1 MVLFYVTISLICIF
15 GIIGLFYTTNY
26 NRLNNKKIK
35 INEAEYSIDE
45 SLRVRYDLI
54 VRVSNII
61 KTTIDINAEYF
72 KEFENLKSKKIS
84 NFDLDRKIKEA
95 INLVMQLKNDYPAL
109 EENRGFKDVLAELRL
124 SEEKL
129 EAAKAFYNK
138 YTAELN
144 TIIKNFPSNIVARF
158 HRFEIKPFFDGKNME
173 DDIINDFKL

>member
-1 MVLFYVTISLICIF
+1 MVFFYVIVSLIGIF
-15 GIIGLFYTTNY
+15 GIIGLLYTINY

-35 INEAEYSIDE
+35 INAAEYSIDE
-45 SLRVRYDLI
+45 ILRDRYDLI
-54 VRVSNII
+54 VRVSNLI

-84 NFDLDRKIKEA
+84 NFDLDRKIKES
-95 INLVMQLKNDYPAL
+95 INLVMQLKNDYPVL
-109 EENRGFKDVLAELRL
+109 EDNRGFKDILAELKL

-144 TIIKNFPSNIVARF
+144 AIIKNFPSNIVA
-158 HRFEIKPFFDGKNME
+158 HLHHFEIKPFFDGKNLE

>member
-1 MVLFYVTISLICIF
+1 M
-15 GIIGLFYTTNY
+15 GLFYTVNY

-45 SLRVRYDLI
+45 TLRARYDLI
-54 VRVSNII
+54 VRVSNLI
-61 KTTIDINAEYF
+61 KTTIDINADYF

-109 EENRGFKDVLAELRL
+109 EDNRGFNDVLEELKH

-138 YTAELN
+138 YTAQLN
-144 TIIKNFPSNIVARF
+144 LIIKNFPSNIVA
-158 HRFEIKPFFDGKNME
+158 HLHHFEIKPFFDGKNME
-173 DDIINDFKL
+173 DDITDDFKL